1 VSAPGVELIVPRELV
16 RATGRLAA
24 AQVYVSASLPL
35 NATVGA
41 VAAKRLSGHE
51 GLAGTSVGIAFL
63 FSVLSL
69 FVVSSIAQNLG
80 RKPVLVTGLSLLA
93 LGAMICGVAIWVGSF
108 ALFIVG
114 TAIFGSG
121 QGPSTLGR
129 AAAAD
134 LYPPALRGRGVGTVA
149 TAGAIGAV
157 VGPLIAIAA
166 TGSASV
172 LGVARSAGPFLTVP
186 LLGAVAVWLI
196 ASMRPDPRDVTADL
210 RRWYRN
216 LPPIP
221 ELPAPRSRSELLSLG
236 PARAAITATA
246 LGQAAMVG
254 VMAITSV
261 ELGDHGW
268 SDWQVQLLMAA
279 HFVGMFALAYPVG
292 LLADR
297 IGRRRTSLLGLGA
310 CAVGAFGTALTGAS
324 PLITP
329 FFFLIGL
336 GWAGCFVAGTSILAD
351 ITSARE
357 RGVLTASNDLIVAMC
372 AAVASI
378 SAGVLLSS
386 LGYWAVGAVFGTL
399 LVIAVPGLLRLQE
412 PTVGVYVE
420 TPAAEIA
427 AGRPA

>member
-1 VSAPGVELIVPRELV
+1 VSAPGPELIVPRELV

-24 AQVYVSASLPL
+24 AQIYVSASLPL

-69 FVVSSIAQNLG
+69 FIVSSIAQNLG
-80 RKPVLVTGLSLLA
+80 RKPVLVAGLSLLA
-93 LGAMICGVAIWVGSF
+93 LGAMICGLAIWIGSF

-157 VGPLIAIAA
+157 VGPMIAIAA

-172 LGVARSAGPFLTVP
+172 LGIARSAGPFLTVP
-186 LLGAVAVWLI
+186 LLGGVAVWLI
-196 ASMRPDPRDVTADL
+196 ASMHPDPREVASDL
-210 RRWYRN
+210 RHWYRN

-221 ELPAPRSRSELLSLG
+221 EPPPPRSRAELLRLG

-279 HFVGMFALAYPVG
+279 HFVGMFALAYPV

-329 FFFLIGL
+329 FFFLLGL

-357 RGVLTASNDLIVAMC
+357 RGVLTASNDLIVALC
-372 AAVASI
+372 AAAASI
-378 SAGVLLSS
+378 SAGVLLSG
-386 LGYWAVGAVFGTL
+386 LGYWAVGLVFGTL

-420 TPAAEIA
+420 TPAAELA
-427 AGRPA
+427 AGRAL

>member
-1 VSAPGVELIVPRELV
+1 ML
-16 RATGRLAA
+16 LA
-24 AQVYVSASLPL
+24 
-35 NATVGA
+35 
-41 VAAKRLSGHE
+41 
-51 GLAGTSVGIAFL
+51 
-63 FSVLSL
+63 
-69 FVVSSIAQNLG
+69 
-80 RKPVLVTGLSLLA
+80 GLSLLA
-93 LGAMICGVAIWVGSF
+93 LGALDLRPRDLDRQLRAVHRRHRDLRQRPGAVDARPCGRRRPLPAD
-108 ALFIVG
+108 
-114 TAIFGSG
+114 
-121 QGPSTLGR
+121 R
-129 AAAAD
+129 CAAA
-134 LYPPALRGRGVGTVA
+134 GVGTVA

-166 TGSASV
+166 ERRRFGARHRALRGAVPGACRCS
-172 LGVARSAGPFLTVP
+172 GV
-186 LLGAVAVWLI
+186 VAVWLI
-196 ASMRPDPRDVTADL
+196 ARMHPDPREVASDL
-210 RRWYRN
+210 RRWYRK

-221 ELPAPRSRSELLSLG
+221 EPPPPRPRAELLRLG
-236 PARAAITATA
+236 PARAAIAATA

-254 VMAITSV
+254 VMSITSV

-268 SDWQVQLLMAA
+268 ADWQVQLLMAA

-329 FFFLIGL
+329 FFFLLGL

-357 RGVLTASNDLIVAMC
+357 RGVLTASNDLIVALC
-372 AAVASI
+372 AAAASI

-386 LGYWAVGAVFGTL
+386 LGYWAVGVVFGTL
-399 LVIAVPGLLRLQE
+399 LALAVPGLLRLQE

-420 TPAAEIA
+420 TPAAELA
-427 AGRPA
+427 AGRTA